1 MFNWFKDKFKK
12 KDDKENKEE
21 LIEENLS
28 EEAESKEEA
37 DEENILTNEEIREE
51 EAQEIE
57 EIDEKLEEVSEGGS
71 LSEEDVNTSEK
82 IQDTNEAFKD
92 KSVIEDA
99 QEKKEAAREEA
110 QAEEIEEIDEK
121 LEEVSEEGSL
131 SDEEVETSEKI
142 EDTND
147 AFKDKKVIEDALE
160 QKEKAQD
167 ETKKVEEVVEV
178 EIIEEKKEEP
188 KKVSLFQ
195 RLKEGLDKTRK
206 EVGIKINT
214 VLGAYVKIDD
224 EMLEDLE
231 DILISADIGMET
243 TMKLIDNLRETII
256 REKINDPQ
264 EVKPLLMAEAKK
276 LMNPELNTPINTE
289 PPVIILVVGVNG
301 VGKTTTIGKLSSR
314 FKREGKSVLVCAADT
329 FRAAAIDQLKE
340 WGNRAHVEIISHA
353 EGSDPAAV
361 VFDAIEAAKARKT
374 DVLIV
379 DTAGRLHNKSNLMKE
394 LEKINRIISNKFP
407 EANRENLLV
416 LDSTTGQNAINQAK
430 TFREATDI
438 TGIALTKLDGTA
450 KGGVVVALQ
459 SELGIPIKLIG
470 VGEGIDDLQDFNIDN
485 FLETIFG

>member
-28 EEAESKEEA
+28 EEVESKKEA

-57 EIDEKLEEVSEGGS
+57 EIDEKLEEVSEGGN

-82 IQDTNEAFKD
+82 IQDKNEAFKD

-99 QEKKEAAREEA
+99 LEKKEEAREEA
-110 QAEEIEEIDEK
+110 QAEDIEEIHEK
-121 LEEVSEEGSL
+121 LEEVSEEGKL
-131 SDEEVETSEKI
+131 SEEDVETSKKI
-142 EDTND
+142 EDTD
-147 AFKDKKVIEDALE
+147 EAFKDKEVIEDALE
-160 QKEKAQD
+160 QKEEAREDAK
-167 ETKKVEEVVEV
+167 EEIKEVENTEEVVE
-178 EIIEEKKEEP
+178 EEP

-276 LMNPELNTPINTE
+276 LMNPELNTPIKTE

-340 WGNRAHVEIISHA
+340 WGNRAHVDIISHA

-430 TFREATDI
+430 TFKEATDI

>member
-28 EEAESKEEA
+28 EEAEPKEEA

-57 EIDEKLEEVSEGGS
+57 EIDEKLEEVSEGEN

-82 IQDTNEAFKD
+82 IQDTNEVFKD

-99 QEKKEAAREEA
+99 LEKKEAAREEA
-110 QAEEIEEIDEK
+110 QAEEIEEIHEK
-121 LEEVSEEGSL
+121 LEEVSEEGKL
-131 SDEEVETSEKI
+131 SEEDVNTSEKI
-142 EDTND
+142 EDTHE
-147 AFKDKKVIEDALE
+147 AFKDKEVIEDALE
-160 QKEKAQD
+160 QKEEAREEAKE
-167 ETKKVEEVVEV
+167 ETKEVENTEEVVE
-178 EIIEEKKEEP
+178 EEP

-340 WGNRAHVEIISHA
+340 WGNRAHVDIISHA

>member
-28 EEAESKEEA
+28 EEAEPKEEA

-57 EIDEKLEEVSEGGS
+57 EIDEKLEEVSEGEN

-99 QEKKEAAREEA
+99 LEKKEAAREEA
-110 QAEEIEEIDEK
+110 QAEEIEEIHEK
-121 LEEVSEEGSL
+121 LEEVSEEGKL
-131 SDEEVETSEKI
+131 SEEDVETSEKI
-142 EDTND
+142 EDTHE
-147 AFKDKKVIEDALE
+147 AFKDKEVIEDALE
-160 QKEKAQD
+160 QKEEAREEAKE
-167 ETKKVEEVVEV
+167 ETKEVENTEEVVE
-178 EIIEEKKEEP
+178 EEP

-340 WGNRAHVEIISHA
+340 WGNRAHVDIISHA

>member
-28 EEAESKEEA
+28 EEVESKEEA

-57 EIDEKLEEVSEGGS
+57 EIHEKLEEVSEGRS

-99 QEKKEAAREEA
+99 LEKKEEAREEA
-110 QAEEIEEIDEK
+110 QAEEIEEIHEK
-121 LEEVSEEGSL
+121 LEEVSEEGKL
-131 SDEEVETSEKI
+131 SEEDVETSEKI
-142 EDTND
+142 EDTHE
-147 AFKDKKVIEDALE
+147 AFKDKEVIKDALE
-160 QKEKAQD
+160 QKEEAREDAKE
-167 ETKKVEEVVEV
+167 ETKEVENTEEVVE
-178 EIIEEKKEEP
+178 EEP

-276 LMNPELNTPINTE
+276 LMNPELNTPIKTE

-340 WGNRAHVEIISHA
+340 WGNRAHVDIISHA

>member
-28 EEAESKEEA
+28 EEVESKKEA

-82 IQDTNEAFKD
+82 IQDKNEAFKD

-99 QEKKEAAREEA
+99 LEKKEEAREEA
-110 QAEEIEEIDEK
+110 QAEDIEEIHEK
-121 LEEVSEEGSL
+121 LEEVSEEGKL
-131 SDEEVETSEKI
+131 SEEDVETSKKI
-142 EDTND
+142 EDTD
-147 AFKDKKVIEDALE
+147 EAFKDKEVIEDALE
-160 QKEKAQD
+160 QKEEAREDAK
-167 ETKKVEEVVEV
+167 EEIKEVENTEEVVE
-178 EIIEEKKEEP
+178 EEP

-340 WGNRAHVEIISHA
+340 WGNRAHVDIISHA

-470 VGEGIDDLQDFNIDN
+470 VGEGIYDLQDFNIDN